1 MRPFLALCL
10 LAAALPVLGQTGP
23 LRSGPM
29 LGYVEM
35 REALIWV
42 QTAQPAEV
50 WAEYH
55 PEGQPAAVAT
65 TPRVRTEKSKACTAK
80 LVAELLEPGTTY
92 AYRIFVD
99 GQAVGLNYPTTFRT
113 QTLWQWRGD
122 APDLTVATGS
132 CAYVS
137 DAPYD
142 RPGRPYGGEYA
153 IYQSIAA
160 RKPDIML
167 WLGDNTYLREADWNT
182 RSGILYRYTHTRS
195 VPELQPLLAGS
206 ANYAVWDDHDFGPND
221 SDRSF
226 IHKDLTREAFEL
238 FWGNPGFGLPGQG
251 GITTAF
257 SWADI
262 DFFLLDNRWFRSP
275 NDCET
280 CAATILGEAQFDWL
294 IEALSTS
301 RAPFKIVAIG
311 GQVLNTAA
319 TFENY
324 ANRHREERR
333 KLLERISEENISG
346 VVFLSG
352 DRHHTEIS
360 TLTNSKGNVLYDI
373 TSSPLTST
381 ASRNNGEEGN
391 LLRME
396 GTYVNERNFVM
407 LGFSG
412 KRGERVMKVSCH
424 NVAGELLWE
433 RSIPQPLRR

>member
-1 MRPFLALCL
+1 MRAFFALLSLAF
-10 LAAALPVLGQTGP
+10 ALSAQGQPGP

-42 QTAQPAEV
+42 QTVQPAEV

-65 TPRVRTEKSKACTAK
+65 TARVRTEKNKACTAK
-80 LVAELLEPGTTY
+80 LVAELLEPGTAY
-92 AYRIFVD
+92 NYRIFVD
-99 GQAVGLNYPTTFRT
+99 GQAVALPYPTTFRT
-113 QTLWQWRGD
+113 QALWQWRGD
-122 APDLTVATGS
+122 APDFTVATGS

-137 DAPYD
+137 DTPYD

-153 IYQSIAA
+153 IFQSIAA
-160 RKPDIML
+160 RKPDVML
-167 WLGDNTYLREADWNT
+167 WLGDNTYLREGDWNT

-221 SDRSF
+221 SNRSF

-238 FWGNPGFGLPGQG
+238 FWGNPGFGLHGQG

-275 NDCET
+275 NECEA
-280 CAATILGEAQFDWL
+280 CPATILGEEQFNWL

-333 KLLERISEENISG
+333 RLLERISEENISG

-352 DRHHTEIS
+352 DRHHTEMS
-360 TLTNSKGNVLYDI
+360 TLTNSKGNALYDI
-373 TSSPLTST
+373 TSSPLTSS
-381 ASRNNGEEGN
+381 ASRNNGSEGN

-396 GTYVNERNFVM
+396 GTYVNERNFVT

-412 KRGERVMKVSCH
+412 KRGERVMQVSCH